1 MLMCG
6 KIFLMNL
13 TIKMAGKYQVDDV
26 FYLIGK
32 VAFVPVI
39 LFGFWFARNGFINYG
54 GLFECEMRR
63 ISGFPCPG
71 CGGTRAFYHLFRGEI
86 AQSFRLN
93 PIVIYGAAA
102 YLHFM
107 LMTFVKRR
115 IGKKIENEARIQY
128 YLYGA
133 VAVLLL
139 QWLIKV
145 VRMVYHFY
153 LIY

>member
-1 MLMCG
+1 MSL
-6 KIFLMNL
+6 I
-13 TIKMAGKYQVDDV
+13 IKRIESYQVDDF

-32 VAFVPVI
+32 AAFVPVMF
-39 LFGFWFARNGFINYG
+39 FGFWFARKGYADYG
-54 GLFECEMRR
+54 GLMECEIRR

-86 AQSFRLN
+86 LQSIRHN
-93 PIVIYGAAA
+93 PAVIYGALA

-107 LMTFVKRR
+107 LTMFYRKYV
-115 IGKKIENEARIQY
+115 GKKTEGKIRIQY

-133 VAVLLL
+133 AMVLLL
-139 QWLIKV
+139 QWLVKV

-153 LIY
+153 LIC

>member
-1 MLMCG
+1 
-6 KIFLMNL
+6 MNL
-13 TIKMAGKYQVDDV
+13 TIKEAGKYQVDDV

-32 VAFVPVI
+32 AAFVPVM
-39 LFGFWFARNGFINYG
+39 LFGFWFAWRGFPDYG
-54 GLFECEMRR
+54 DLFECEIRR
-63 ISGFPCPG
+63 VSGFPCPG

-93 PIVIYGAAA
+93 PIVIYGAVA

-107 LMTFVKRR
+107 LTMFSRKR
-115 IGKKIENEARIQY
+115 IGKKTAGEVRIQY

-133 VAVLLL
+133 TAVLLL

-145 VRMVYHFY
+145 IRIVYHFY

>member
-1 MLMCG
+1 
-6 KIFLMNL
+6 MNL
-13 TIKMAGKYQVDDV
+13 TIKKAGKHQVDDV

-32 VAFVPVI
+32 AAIVPVM
-39 LFGFWFARNGFINYG
+39 LFGFWFAWKGFPDYG
-54 GLFECEMRR
+54 DLFECEIRR

-71 CGGTRAFYHLFRGEI
+71 CGGTRAFYYLFRGEI

-93 PIVIYGAAA
+93 PIVIYGVAA

-107 LMTFVKRR
+107 LMMFGRKH
-115 IGKKIENEARIQY
+115 IGKNTAGEVRIQY

-133 VAVLLL
+133 AAVLLL

-145 VRMVYHFY
+145 VRMVYRFCLRY
-153 LIY
+153 

>member
-1 MLMCG
+1 MDSL
-6 KIFLMNL
+6 
-13 TIKMAGKYQVDDV
+13 

-32 VAFVPVI
+32 AVFVPLI
-39 LFGFWFARNGFINYG
+39 LLGFWFAWKGYLDYG
-54 GLFECEMRR
+54 ELFECAIRR
-63 ISGFPCPG
+63 VSGLPCPG

-86 AQSFRLN
+86 AQSLRFN

-107 LMTFVKRR
+107 LTMFTRKR
-115 IGKKIENEARIQY
+115 IGKKTENEVRIQY

-133 VAVLLL
+133 AVVLLL

-145 VRMVYHFY
+145 VHI
-153 LIY
+153 IYRFILRY

>member
-1 MLMCG
+1 
-6 KIFLMNL
+6 MNL
-13 TIKMAGKYQVDDV
+13 TIKNAGKYQVDDV

-32 VAFVPVI
+32 AAFVPVMF
-39 LFGFWFARNGFINYG
+39 FGFWFAWKGFLDYG
-54 GLFECEMRR
+54 DLFECEIRR

-86 AQSFRLN
+86 VQSFRLN
-93 PIVIYGAAA
+93 PIVIYGAAV

-107 LMTFVKRR
+107 LTMFGRKR
-115 IGKKIENEARIQY
+115 IGKKTAGEVRIQY

-133 VAVLLL
+133 AAVLLL

-145 VRMVYHFY
+145 IRMVYRFY
-153 LIY
+153 LRY